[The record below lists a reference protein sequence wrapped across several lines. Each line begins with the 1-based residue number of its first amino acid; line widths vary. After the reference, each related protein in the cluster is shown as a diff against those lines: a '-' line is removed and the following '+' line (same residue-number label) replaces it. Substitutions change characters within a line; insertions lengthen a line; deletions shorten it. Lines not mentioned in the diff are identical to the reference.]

1 MLWLLAPVR
10 PGLGP
15 GLRPLARVTLLLYVV
30 TLVIVLVL
38 IAATAPDTGSVHF
51 IMASSALVTVAARL
65 DEFSFMALFRVR
77 AAVLTFGVLH
87 TAGLVLGHEH
97 TQRPLLGL

>member
-1 MLWLLAPVR
+1 MLRLLSSVR

-38 IAATAPDTGSVHF
+38 IVAAAPDTGFVHC
-51 IMASSALVTVAARL
+51 MASSALVTVAARL
-65 DEFSFMALFRVR
+65 DEFSFMAMFRVR
-77 AAVLTFGVLH
+77 AAVVTFGILH

>member
-1 MLWLLAPVR
+1 MSPVR

-30 TLVIVLVL
+30 TLVIVLAL
-38 IAATAPDTGSVHF
+38 IAATAPDTGT
-51 IMASSALVTVAARL
+51 VTVAARL

>member
-1 MLWLLAPVR
+1 M
-10 PGLGP
+10 GP

-51 IMASSALVTVAARL
+51 IMASSALVTVAAAARL